1 MKQQY
6 QNQGYIDVT
15 TLPSYVGRAG
25 MDFLGMTP
33 ILSYADDVMKIPGAV
48 YSGLSRLA
56 DETVQSYNTLRS
68 GVEPVYGIRAGALTE
83 PPQARNVGTNVSTTP
98 HLGLTRDIISQLNG
112 IGLGRYD
119 IQGLLDRGF
128 TPEQLLH
135 IRNSSTPG
143 VRSNERANILA
154 QQLLDS
160 GINPERISRRS
171 MLNDAANS
179 GTQIVTDDYGYPMT
193 IHEAQSRGIQ
203 YRPSTMDWVNTYY
216 GYSPTKH
223 PIYDDGSAQPI
234 FDALDNAI
242 GVFNK
247 NDLKTVLPEIQKVI
261 ESGYDSQ
268 KSLDDILVDLQT
280 LFESHNKPFL
290 SEQLE
295 TIYAAS
301 GNTNAEPTRVHNSF
315 KKLLKST
322 DNYKSNPDIA
332 LNPYDSKTVSFV
344 ADKNSLGHGYNSF
357 YLFGTK
363 PEDIRDWEK
372 VIGDNSLHGS
382 YTTEPSKSLQSSSIA
397 HHKYAD
403 RAKNGEG
410 VIVYLTEDGRPVYDR
425 TNGLEQSTVNP
436 ALVIN
441 SEGTPEVIQVPLHSL
456 LRGNIN
462 H

>member
-1 MKQQY
+1 M
-6 QNQGYIDVT
+6 
-15 TLPSYVGRAG
+15 
-25 MDFLGMTP
+25 
-33 ILSYADDVMKIPGAV
+33 
-48 YSGLSRLA
+48 
-56 DETVQSYNTLRS
+56 
-68 GVEPVYGIRAGALTE
+68 
-83 PPQARNVGTNVSTTP
+83 
-98 HLGLTRDIISQLNG
+98 
-112 IGLGRYD
+112 GRYD

-143 VRSNERANILA
+143 GVRTNERANILA
-154 QQLLDS
+154 QQLIDS

-171 MLNDAANS
+171 MLNDAVNS
-179 GTQIVTDDYGYPMT
+179 GIQIVTDNYGYPMT

-203 YRPSTMDWVNTYY
+203 YRPSTMEWVDTYY

-234 FDALDNAI
+234 FGALDNAI

-247 NDLKTVLPEIQKVI
+247 NDLKQVLPEIQKVI

-332 LNPYDSKTVSFV
+332 LNPYNSKTVSFV

-363 PEDIRDWEK
+363 PEDIKDWEK
-372 VIGDNSLHGS
+372 AIGDNSLHGS
-382 YTTEPSKSLQSSSIA
+382 YTTEHSKSLQSSSIA

-410 VIVYLTEDGRPVYDR
+410 VIVYLTENGRPVYDR

-441 SEGTPEVIQVPLHSL
+441 SEGIPEVVQVPLHSL